1 MLRTWVGSQAP
12 PTPHLRTS
20 VRWVG
25 LVPGNAKKPLTVPG
39 LQPPFPPKTGT
50 QVCVYLL
57 PGGFTSPSSGGKSS
71 CYYHVKSGMLL
82 PCDR

>member
-39 LQPPFPPKTGT
+39 LQPPFPPQDWNPGL
-50 QVCVYLL
+50 CL
-57 PGGFTSPSSGGKSS
+57 PFTWGFYFSVFGREKQL
-71 CYYHVKSGMLL
+71 LL
-82 PCDR
+82 PCEIRYVVTM